1 MAFTGVAMDAYNA
14 SKSVAKGKMAFYKK
28 LTKI

>member
-14 SKSVAKGKMAFYKK
+14 SKRQQNAFRKSVAKVKN
-28 LTKI
+28 